1 MGSWFHTNCYYF
13 WPDLEQGIAELKR
26 VMEPGALMITG
37 VMYEKLKEAA
47 DKGLMKYGPHWR
59 PAKYMEKLEET
70 HSVRLGTLR
79 FATARCYYEVLP

>member
-37 VMYEKLKEAA
+37 VMYEKLKEEAA
-47 DKGLMKYGPHWR
+47 
-59 PAKYMEKLEET
+59 
-70 HSVRLGTLR
+70 
-79 FATARCYYEVLP
+79 